1 MTRLF
6 AGTPFD
12 RPPHCEVCGKLE
24 SECTCPPKIALP
36 TWILPE
42 KQTARLALEKRAKG
56 KMVTVVEGLSP
67 TESDLPALLSKL
79 KTTCGAGGT
88 LQEDTIE
95 IQGDQVNRAR
105 DALKKMGYKVK

>member
-12 RPPHCEVCGKLE
+12 RPPHCEVCDQLQT
-24 SECTCPPKIALP
+24 ECTCPPKIAPP
-36 TWILPE
+36 TWISPE

-56 KMVTVVEGLSP
+56 KMVTVVKGLSP
-67 TESDLPALLSKL
+67 TESDLAALLSKL

-88 LQEDTIE
+88 LHEDTIE
-95 IQGDQVNRAR
+95 IQGDQVARTR
-105 DALKKMGYKVK
+105 DALKKLGYRVA